1 MRPILL
7 SIAFFFALAAEA
19 GAAELLPVE
28 INGLDA
34 ELQAYVRT
42 AIDLPENK
50 GKAKGVEISEGR
62 LGYYV
67 NNIVN
72 LAETALE
79 PLGYYSPEV
88 KSRLERNGN
97 QVKIILDITL
107 GPVVAVRQKAVVV
120 EGAASKD
127 RVIGFW
133 LEGFEPD
140 VGDPFN
146 HGLYEDNKAQINQ
159 ALYDRGYFD
168 QQNTRHEVRVTRA
181 EQAADVD
188 LQWQSGVRYRYGPVR
203 FEGNHL
209 RPGLLDKLVNFE
221 QGKPYSQPQI
231 NRLQESLTK
240 LDYFN
245 GIEIVPD
252 LDNKRDGEVPIVVT
266 LSQGK
271 RTSQNASVRYGT
283 KTGLGVEYGLG
294 QRWLNDRGH
303 KLDFTA
309 GFAQNE
315 QGLTALYRI
324 PAFKWLDGWYGLGL
338 TARNE
343 NYTSSNSRYAEL
355 FVNRSGQIR
364 NWELLASVNV
374 RRERFDEFIPD
385 IDQAIPFNLYTSVLY
400 PEFNAAWRKT
410 DDPNYPRDA
419 STWIYQVR
427 TGYEFEASNAA
438 FVQAA
443 VKHKRIIGLSD
454 GHRLLVR
461 AEAGAIW
468 SANYNLYPPSLRF
481 YAGGDQSVRGYS
493 FKEIGEYNGELNYG
507 GRYLLVG
514 SVEYERKLNAEW
526 AVATFLDVGDAFERT
541 PQANFGLGA
550 GARWRSPIGPVRF
563 DVAYGFNGPKPG
575 IGIHFAIGSEL

>member
-1 MRPILL
+1 MRQVLL
-7 SIAFFFALAAEA
+7 SIAFFVAFAAEA

-28 INGLDA
+28 INGLDP
-34 ELQAYVRT
+34 ELQAYVRA
-42 AIDLPENK
+42 AIDLPESK
-50 GKAKGVEISEGR
+50 GNAKGVEISEGR
-62 LGYYV
+62 LGYYLTSLV
-67 NNIVN
+67 D
-72 LAETALE
+72 LTETALE

-88 KSRLERNGN
+88 TSRLERNGN
-97 QVKIILDITL
+97 VVKIILNIKL
-107 GPVVAVRQKAVVV
+107 GPAVSVRQKDVSV

-133 LEGFEPD
+133 LEGFEPN
-140 VGDPFN
+140 VGDPFK
-146 HGLYEDNKAQINQ
+146 HGLYEENKAQINQ
-159 ALYDRGYFD
+159 ALFDRGYFD

-181 EQAADVD
+181 EQAADVN
-188 LQWQSGVRYRYGPVR
+188 LHWQSGIRYRYGPVR

-209 RPGLLDKLVNFE
+209 RTGLLDKLINFE

-245 GIEIVPD
+245 AVEIVPD
-252 LDNKRDGEVPIVVT
+252 LEHKQDGEVPIVVT

-271 RTSQNASVRYGT
+271 RTSQSASIRFGS
-283 KTGLGVEYGLG
+283 KTGLGVEYGLQ
-294 QRWLNDRGH
+294 QRWINDRGH
-303 KLDFTA
+303 KLDFTT

-324 PAFKWLDGWYGLGL
+324 PAFAWLDGWYGLGL

-343 NYTSSNSRYAEL
+343 NYEASNSRYAEL

-364 NWELLASVNV
+364 SWDLLASVNV

-385 IDQAIPFNLYTSVLY
+385 NNQSNPINLYTSVVY

-410 DDPNYPRDA
+410 DDPSYPRDA
-419 STWIYQVR
+419 STWIYQAR
-427 TGYEFEASNAA
+427 AGYEFEASDAS
-438 FVQAA
+438 FVQAT
-443 VKHKRIIGLSD
+443 VKHKRIMGLNN
-454 GHRLLVR
+454 GHRLLLR

-468 SANYNLYPPSLRF
+468 SPNYDLFPPSLRF

-507 GRYLLVG
+507 GRYLLVA
-514 SVEYERKLNAEW
+514 SVEYERRINAEW
-526 AVATFLDVGDAFERT
+526 AIASFLDVGDAFERS

-550 GARWRSPIGPVRF
+550 GARWRSPIGPVRI

>member
-188 LQWQSGVRYRYGPVR
+188 LQWQSGIRYRYGPVH

-209 RPGLLDKLVNFE
+209 HPGLLDKLVNFE

-245 GIEIVPD
+245 AVEIVPD
-252 LDNKRDGEVPIVVT
+252 LEHKQDSEVPIVVT

-271 RTSQNASVRYGT
+271 RTSQSASIRFGS
-283 KTGLGVEYGLG
+283 KTGLGVEYGLQ
-294 QRWLNDRGH
+294 QRWINDRGH
-303 KLDFTA
+303 KLDFTT

-324 PAFKWLDGWYGLGL
+324 PAFAWLDGWYGLGL

-343 NYTSSNSRYAEL
+343 NYEASNSRYAEL

-364 NWELLASVNV
+364 SWDLLASVNV

-385 IDQAIPFNLYTSVLY
+385 NNQSNPINLYTSVVY

-419 STWIYQVR
+419 STWIYQAR

-438 FVQAA
+438 FVQAT

-493 FKEIGEYNGELNYG
+493 FKEIGEYKGELNYG

>member
-28 INGLDA
+28 INGLNA

-88 KSRLERNGN
+88 KSRLQRNGT

-107 GPVVAVRQKAVVV
+107 GPFVAVRQKAVVV

-133 LEGFEPD
+133 LEGFEPE

-146 HGLYEDNKAQINQ
+146 HGLYEDNKALINQ

-221 QGKPYSQPQI
+221 QGNPYSQPQI

-252 LDNKRDGEVPIVVT
+252 LENKRDGEVPIVVT
-266 LSQGK
+266 VTQGK
-271 RTSQNASVRYGT
+271 RTSQSASVRYGT
-283 KTGLGVEYGLG
+283 KTGLGVEYGLER
-294 QRWLNDRGH
+294 RWLNDRGH
-303 KLDFTA
+303 KLDITTA
-309 GFAQNE
+309 FAQNE
-315 QGLTALYRI
+315 QSLTTLYRI
-324 PAFKWLDGWYGLGL
+324 PAFIWLDGWYGIGM

-343 NYTSSNSRYAEL
+343 EYTASNSRYAEL

-364 NWELLASVNV
+364 NWDLLASVNL

-385 IDQAIPFNLYTSVLY
+385 INQDNPINLYTAVLY
-400 PEFNAAWRKT
+400 PEFNATWRKA
-410 DDPNYPRDA
+410 DDPTYPTSGSA
-419 STWIYQVR
+419 WLYQVR
-427 TGYEFEASNAA
+427 TGYEFESSDAA
-438 FVQAA
+438 FIQAS
-443 VKHKRIIGLSD
+443 VKHKRIIGLND

-468 SANYNLYPPSLRF
+468 SRNYTLFPPSLRF

-493 FKEIGEYNGELNYG
+493 FKEIGEYLGEVNFG
-507 GRYLLVG
+507 GRYLLLG

-550 GARWRSPIGPVRF
+550 GARWRSPIGPVRL

-575 IGIHFAIGSEL
+575 VGIHFAIGSEL